1 MAEFRTPKGLVV
13 GLVAKPEE
21 AEKNEPKTETPPE
34 GTEKKRNPRQKAE
47 KRKEVG
53 RNGTHDGC

>member
-47 KRKEVG
+47 K
-53 RNGTHDGC
+53 

>member
-13 GLVAKPEE
+13 GLVAKPNE

-34 GTEKKRNPRQKAE
+34 AVEKKR
-47 KRKEVG
+47 VG
-53 RNGTHDGC
+53 RPKSGK